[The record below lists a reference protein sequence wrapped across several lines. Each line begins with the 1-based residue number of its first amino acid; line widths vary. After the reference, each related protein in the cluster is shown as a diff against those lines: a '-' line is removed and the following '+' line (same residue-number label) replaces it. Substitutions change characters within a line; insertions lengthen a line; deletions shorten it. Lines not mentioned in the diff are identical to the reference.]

1 MKKLLFI
8 AVAAMFAMC
17 ANAQKFGITA
27 GLNVSSWTDED
38 CDSHVADNIGV
49 KLEADA
55 EEGFYYEG
63 SALFTE
69 KGVDYKVKTSILGV
83 DVSSSSNKMDL
94 YYLEVPINL
103 GYKFNISDNFQIAP
117 KGGIYLAAGLF
128 GNDDDDNDPFSDYN
142 SKTDGIIDDCN
153 RFDAGLGIGANFW
166 IARHFEISTGYEFG
180 LVEVNK
186 DMSDDSQNCNFYANF
201 AYIF

>member
-69 KGVDYKVKTSILGV
+69 KGVDYKYKVKTPIL
-83 DVSSSSNKMDL
+83 
-94 YYLEVPINL
+94 
-103 GYKFNISDNFQIAP
+103 
-117 KGGIYLAAGLF
+117 
-128 GNDDDDNDPFSDYN
+128 
-142 SKTDGIIDDCN
+142 DGI
-153 RFDAGLGIGANFW
+153 
-166 IARHFEISTGYEFG
+166 
-180 LVEVNK
+180 EVMK
-186 DMSDDSQNCNFYANF
+186 
-201 AYIF
+201 AYYPIP

>member
-17 ANAQKFGITA
+17 ANAQNFGITV
-27 GLNVSSWTDED
+27 GLNESSFADGD
-38 CDSHVADNIGV
+38 YDSRTGFNLGV

-55 EEGFYYEG
+55 AEGFYYEG
-63 SALFTE
+63 SALFSR
-69 KGVDYKVKTSILGV
+69 KGYEFEQSVLFTSV
-83 DVSSSSNKMDL
+83 TDDVDL

-103 GYKFNISDNFQIAP
+103 GYKFNVNDNFQIAP
-117 KGGIYLAAGLF
+117 KAGIYLAGGLF
-128 GNDDDDNDPFSDYN
+128 GNDDKMDCDPFADYN
-142 SKTDGIIDDCN
+142 DKTDGVVDDDN

-180 LVEVNK
+180 LVKVNK
-186 DMSDDSQNCNFYANF
+186 DISDDSQNRNFYDTF